1 MRRRR
6 TRNKEERRRLEL
18 QRRRRDESRRER
30 MEEDE
35 TGEHVTLLAYTM
47 TARSGPTSE
56 EIEAYIVR
64 EFRHGTLRSGVVI
77 IKRQFFSYNVE
88 RFIYVIG
95 TIIFVSAIVYNC
107 YRLRLYVELATC
119 ERL

>member
-18 QRRRRDESRRER
+18 QRRRVRDESRRRREG

-35 TGEHVTLLAYTM
+35 TGDEHIIGVLATVAPRSVL
-47 TARSGPTSE
+47 TAD

-64 EFRHGTLRSGVVI
+64 EFRRGTLRSGVVNI
-77 IKRQFFSYNVE
+77 RRANFLYNVE

-95 TIIFVSAIVYNC
+95 TIFLC
-107 YRLRLYVELATC
+107 W
-119 ERL
+119 

>member
-6 TRNKEERRRLEL
+6 TRTKEERRSLEL
-18 QRRRRDESRRER
+18 QRRRVREESRRER

-35 TGEHVTLLAYTM
+35 TGDEHVSLLAYTM

-56 EIEAYIVR
+56 EIEAYIVIQ
-64 EFRHGTLRSGVVI
+64 FRHGTLRSGVVI
-77 IKRQFFSYNVE
+77 IKRQNFSYNVE

-107 YRLRLYVELATC
+107 NWL
-119 ERL
+119 